1 MLEYGTDPKM
11 LYGSCSRDTS
21 IEAAHA
27 VDTTKLEQMVHEAIK
42 RAGPDGC
49 IADELLTEFWQFPYS
64 SITARFAALER
75 KSFIFRNG
83 EKRKGRSGRSQQVM
97 RDAKFGEVI

>member
-1 MLEYGTDPKM
+1 MTYGTDPEM
-11 LYGSCSRDTS
+11 LHGASSSDTS

-27 VDTTKLEQMVHEAIK
+27 VDTTKLERMVHEAIK

-49 IADELLTEFWQFPYS
+49 IADELLAQFRRFPYS

-75 KSFIFRNG
+75 KSHIFRSG

-97 RDAKFGEVI
+97 RDIQFGEQK